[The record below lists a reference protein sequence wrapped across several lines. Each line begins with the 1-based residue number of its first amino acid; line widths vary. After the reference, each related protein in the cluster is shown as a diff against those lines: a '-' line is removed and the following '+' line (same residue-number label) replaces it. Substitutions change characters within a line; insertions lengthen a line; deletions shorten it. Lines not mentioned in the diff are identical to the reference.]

1 MPLPI
6 PAGFA
11 LGMITGYAIEK
22 IEPTIKKK
30 YKKYKKKKEQ
40 KIQDEDKSLTQ
51 QMEIDLQ

>member
-30 YKKYKKKKEQ
+30 YKKYKNKRAIEAKQITEQ
-40 KIQDEDKSLTQ
+40 LE
-51 QMEIDLQ
+51 MDLQRTP